1 MLLLVFLFSHVPLV
15 DFFIVVLFVRNVVMK
30 LLVDNLLYFLVHIA
44 LLSHHCLMRKLHRV
58 LLNLVLR
65 VG

>member
-1 MLLLVFLFSHVPLV
+1 M
-15 DFFIVVLFVRNVVMK
+15 DFFIVVLVVRYVVMK

-44 LLSHHCLMRKLHRV
+44 LLSHHCLMRELHRV
-58 LLNLVLR
+58 FLNLVLR